1 MTQSQITHEALVS
14 VMKPGSAVMLL
25 LVLAFYLWLK
35 FSDRKSGKKNLP
47 TKVDTSKA
55 KQKRAQS
62 RRTRR

>member
-1 MTQSQITHEALVS
+1 MNINGMNALS
-14 VMKPGSAVMLL
+14 SDGG
-25 LVLAFYLWLK
+25 
-35 FSDRKSGKKNLP
+35 DRKSGKKNLP